1 MSAAPI
7 SLSQFNHVL
16 SHAFEK
22 IDGAAQARQGGAAD
36 AFRAMA
42 HTSRM
47 TPPHAPE
54 TDTGALVSRLARSQD
69 AAFRTVSDDMLYM
82 ISNAERMSMPQLTAA
97 TLQVQLETAGMQV
110 DLQTKLAVVTSSKDA
125 LDTLMKNQ

>member
-7 SLSQFNHVL
+7 SMSQFNHVL
-16 SHAFEK
+16 SHTFESA
-22 IDGAAQARQGGAAD
+22 GHAAQAAPAQGAD

-42 HTSRM
+42 QTSRM
-47 TPPHAPE
+47 TPPQPPE
-54 TDTGALVSRLARSQD
+54 TDTGAVVSRLARSQD

>member
-7 SLSQFNHVL
+7 SFSQFNHVL
-16 SHAFEK
+16 SHAFDKVESA
-22 IDGAAQARQGGAAD
+22 GQAGPAQAAD
-36 AFRAMA
+36 AFRTMA

-47 TPPHAPE
+47 TPPRAPE
-54 TDTGALVSRLARSQD
+54 TDAGALVSRLARSQD